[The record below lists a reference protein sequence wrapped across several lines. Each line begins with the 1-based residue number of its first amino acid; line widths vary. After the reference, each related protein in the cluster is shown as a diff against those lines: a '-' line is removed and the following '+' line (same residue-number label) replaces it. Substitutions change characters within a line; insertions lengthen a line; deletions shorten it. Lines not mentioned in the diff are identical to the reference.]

1 MYDYVIG
8 ISLIVLSLLI
18 GLWVEYWHL
27 RDERKQLREVKERI
41 LEGARQLEEI
51 HKIYKL
57 ELGARG
63 CEMPK
68 SVWVCYTCESREHN
82 PYVCKIFSTEE
93 KAREWVKKS
102 EEIDLNDTIFD
113 PGCYRFTFFYG
124 ECVVD
129 DDVKV
134 CCSVHQP
141 KELGTRSER

>member
-8 ISLIVLSLLI
+8 ISLIVLSLLMV
-18 GLWVEYWHL
+18 LCVEYWRL
-27 RDERKQLREVKERI
+27 REERKQLREIKARI

-51 HKIYKL
+51 HKIYMQ
-57 ELGARG
+57 ELGTRS
-63 CEMPK
+63 EMPK
-68 SVWVCYTCESREHN
+68 SVWVCYTYESGEHQ

-93 KAREWVKKS
+93 KAREWTKES

-113 PGCYRFTFFYG
+113 PEYYTFSFFYG